1 MSNDTVFL
9 RRCIQTLELALDTI
23 GKQKEADAD
32 LYDICRAAC
41 VKEFELVLEQSGK
54 LLRKRIAAYF
64 SSNRQADLLA
74 FKDLFR
80 YAAKHGLIEPEVVE
94 RWLYYREILPDEL
107 ADKFDSIRVHVK
119 QTDRQLGP
127 YPYCG
132 VSGIVDNID
141 DYLVNEV
148 CLLIAENSES
158 RHTQNSPIAFLADV
172 RFGTATK
179 ESPIP

>member
-80 YAAKHGLIEPEVVE
+80 NATKHGLIEPEAVE
-94 RWLYYREILPDEL
+94 RWLHYRDNRTDTAYNYGEDFAEATLRLLPAFVADAKAL
-107 ADKFDSIRVHVK
+107 ADMIEEAN
-119 QTDRQLGP
+119 G
-127 YPYCG
+127 G
-132 VSGIVDNID
+132 
-141 DYLVNEV
+141 
-148 CLLIAENSES
+148 
-158 RHTQNSPIAFLADV
+158 
-172 RFGTATK
+172 
-179 ESPIP
+179 